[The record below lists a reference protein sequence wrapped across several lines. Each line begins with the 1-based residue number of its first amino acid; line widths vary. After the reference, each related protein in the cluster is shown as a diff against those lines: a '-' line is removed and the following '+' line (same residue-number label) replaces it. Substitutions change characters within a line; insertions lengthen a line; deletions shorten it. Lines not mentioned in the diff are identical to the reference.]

1 MVLEIDRA
9 DFALKWLFLTFPTP
23 KPMLGSKSFR
33 SMTPPPK
40 VGVSE
45 GKWGFRGQNIALGGV
60 CHLNVIVFILKDFQN
75 NQCFEN
81 SG

>member
-33 SMTPPPK
+33 SMTPPKLGFLRPNKVWRVKKRFKGPLKLKKLFFSIIPHPK
-40 VGVSE
+40 
-45 GKWGFRGQNIALGGV
+45 KL
-60 CHLNVIVFILKDFQN
+60 
-75 NQCFEN
+75 
-81 SG
+81 

>member
-33 SMTPPPK
+33 SMTPPK
-40 VGVSE
+40 VGVS
-45 GKWGFRGQNIALGGV
+45 KARKGFLGQKKFLG
-60 CHLNVIVFILKDFQN
+60 DPQN
-75 NQCFEN
+75 EKN
-81 SG
+81 

>member
-33 SMTPPPK
+33 SMTPPKLGFLRPNK
-40 VGVSE
+40 VFGV
-45 GKWGFRGQNIALGGV
+45 KKCFWGPQEMKITDF
-60 CHLNVIVFILKDFQN
+60 LKKPEF
-75 NQCFEN
+75 
-81 SG
+81 